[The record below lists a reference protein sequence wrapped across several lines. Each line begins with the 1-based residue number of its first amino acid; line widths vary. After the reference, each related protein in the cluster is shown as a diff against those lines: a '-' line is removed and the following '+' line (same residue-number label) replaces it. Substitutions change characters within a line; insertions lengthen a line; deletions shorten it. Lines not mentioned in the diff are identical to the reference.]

1 MDYETLYTLYQS
13 RKTILNILAGRGY
26 DTAPYEKF
34 GPVEI
39 SAMANAGGAAMR
51 MDLEK
56 KGGAVADA
64 ATGEGDATLGA
75 VAAGTGPTKCR
86 VIYALTRIK
95 NRMAT
100 FMSELLDE
108 EKGDPVD
115 PATTEVMVILA
126 ADVMAEAFHTIAL
139 TSYANKSLRLRIS
152 FFQANQLV
160 NNPLE
165 HTLVPKHEVLPRA
178 EHEAFLAAHKI
189 KSKANLP
196 IIKFHEDMIARV
208 LGLLPGDIVKISS
221 FSPAAGEYLKYRVCA
236 P

>member
-13 RKTILNILAGRGY
+13 RKTILKILAGRGY
-26 DTAPYEKF
+26 DIAPYEKF

-39 SAMANAGGAAMR
+39 SAMANAGGGAMR

-56 KGGAVADA
+56 KSEAVAAA
-64 ATGEGDATLGA
+64 ATGDDAPT
-75 VAAGTGPTKCR
+75 AGTGPTKCR
-86 VIYALTRIK
+86 VVYALARIK
-95 NRMAT
+95 NRMGSFLA
-100 FMSELLDE
+100 ELLDE

-115 PATTEVMVILA
+115 PATTEVVVILA

-165 HTLVPKHEVLPRA
+165 HTLVPKHEVMPRA

>member
-26 DTAPYEKF
+26 DTTPYEKF

-39 SAMANAGGAAMR
+39 SAMANAGAPAMR

-56 KGGAVADA
+56 KGTAVAEA
-64 ATGEGDATLGA
+64 VEGDAA

-86 VIYALTRIK
+86 VVYALARIK
-95 NRMAT
+95 NRMTT

-108 EKGDPVD
+108 DKGDPVD
-115 PATTEVMVILA
+115 PATTEVIVILA

-178 EHEAFLAAHKI
+178 EHDDFLAKHKI